1 MHLDHTPGDRR
12 AECGSLMRPIAVALR
27 DDGEW
32 LLVHRC
38 ESCHV
43 VHVNRIAGDD
53 ERALLSLAI
62 RPITCPPFP
71 LLT

>member
-1 MHLDHTPGDRR
+1 MK
-12 AECGSLMRPIAVALR
+12 PIAIALR

-38 ESCHV
+38 ECCHV

-53 ERALLSLAI
+53 DERALLALAI
-62 RPITCPPFP
+62 RPITQPPFP
-71 LLT
+71 III